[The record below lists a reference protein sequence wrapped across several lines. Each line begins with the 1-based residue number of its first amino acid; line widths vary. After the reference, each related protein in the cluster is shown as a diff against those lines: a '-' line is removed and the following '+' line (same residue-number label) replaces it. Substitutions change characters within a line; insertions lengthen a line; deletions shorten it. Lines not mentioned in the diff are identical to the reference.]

1 MPDPLRALSLAL
13 APILAGSVVL
23 CLIAW
28 SAALIHRHRH
38 RNRLT
43 RALETLRA
51 WTANEE
57 PDL

>member
-13 APILAGSVVL
+13 APILLGSAVL

-28 SAALIHRHRH
+28 SA
-38 RNRLT
+38 
-43 RALETLRA
+43 
-51 WTANEE
+51 NEE

>member
-13 APILAGSVVL
+13 APILAGSAVL

-28 SAALIHRHRH
+28 SAALIHRH